1 MEKPNDSTDYRASGC
16 CIERLYRRTLFR
28 KRLSESQWGEKNVEY
43 VDRTETRFF
52 RQLARFPNVERFL
65 ERF

>member
-28 KRLSESQWGEKNVEY
+28 KRLSESQSGKKTWN
-43 VDRTETRFF
+43 TWI
-52 RQLARFPNVERFL
+52 ERKHDSFDNL
-65 ERF
+65 FVSLTLNDF